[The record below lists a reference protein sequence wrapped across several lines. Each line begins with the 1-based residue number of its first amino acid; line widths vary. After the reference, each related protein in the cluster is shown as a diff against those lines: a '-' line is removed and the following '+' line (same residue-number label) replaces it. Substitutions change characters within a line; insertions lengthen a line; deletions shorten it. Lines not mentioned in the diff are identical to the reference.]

1 MLGTVVFFLG
11 IVALFAMIT
20 TLVILHRRGITLSMI
35 AKSIKPAHLA
45 IALLLFAMVAMAATP
60 TQRTM
65 AQASFSID
73 VNSFLSSASQM
84 FNGIFPIFAPII
96 GISLGIGL
104 ASFIAKR
111 FEGIV

>member
-1 MLGTVVFFLG
+1 MLSASFLIIAVVAA
-11 IVALFAMIT
+11 VT
-20 TLVILHRRGITLSMI
+20 TLYLLHKRGITLAMI
-35 AKSIKPAHLA
+35 AKSITPGHMVVAVM
-45 IALLLFAMVAMAATP
+45 LFALVMMGVTP
-60 TQRTM
+60 PTPAM

-111 FEGIV
+111 FEWIV

>member
-1 MLGTVVFFLG
+1 MLFLKSLKG
-11 IVALFAMIT
+11 RIV
-20 TLVILHRRGITLSMI
+20 TLL
-35 AKSIKPAHLA
+35 KSVTPSHLA
-45 IALLLFAMVAMAATP
+45 VALLLFAMVMVAATP
-60 TQRTM
+60 TTRTL

>member
-1 MLGTVVFFLG
+1 MPKLVSLLKG
-11 IVALFAMIT
+11 IALSISAQPAKAALIFALVAMIVFTATVPT
-20 TLVILHRRGITLSMI
+20 TRTL
-35 AKSIKPAHLA
+35 
-45 IALLLFAMVAMAATP
+45 
-60 TQRTM
+60 